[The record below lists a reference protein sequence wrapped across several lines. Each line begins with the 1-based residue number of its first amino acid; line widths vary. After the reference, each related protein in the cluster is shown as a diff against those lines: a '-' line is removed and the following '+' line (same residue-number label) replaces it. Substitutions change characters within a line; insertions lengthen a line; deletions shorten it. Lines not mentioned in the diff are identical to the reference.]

1 MAPSKPVT
9 QPLSTSTTATST
21 SATSTISMTATTATS
36 RHARRAR
43 ARAWALSAAILASL
57 ASPAALAKGG
67 NAQAVTPGTGATATT
82 AESAIVRDARTRTRC
97 AAPSAGQCLSATF
110 ADTACGRK
118 QLRATTSTCAS
129 LCPTPVLAQCHDED
143 YLASICGQLEA
154 RKNAFAA
161 PLACVDGN
169 AATSCPPGA
178 SVCGELL
185 RAENEALQNAGQS
198 IVPPGAVEATIVLPQ
213 SVDVGDTVTDQV
225 SLDENGY
232 ADPASTITVPVVDAD
247 FDDWENA
254 GTGRHYWALMNRES
268 AAFRQSPAGG
278 LLGARDL
285 FALRRAQY
293 AQNGNR
299 VADCREYVYEKYFDI
314 SVYEDSLRTAGSSA
328 RTAWEAAY
336 GPAGADASIGT
347 RGVLAEAQG
356 NDLVLRQRDGTA
368 LPQAITFSG
377 QVRPKNEFFETPV
390 VVGDERLEAFAT
402 HDQNGGF
409 AVDLV
414 LVGDIFGVPR
424 PVRLEGVVLLDDDLS
439 ARFEDVPTIVEGWT
453 YHRDRGEQFGPEFD
467 DQMAALDRIR
477 EDYPI
482 LLMRRFEL
490 VDRIEAIIRNTQD
503 FDVVAIND
511 VPFDPA
517 IFESVVQNS
526 TVGIVEQ
533 RREGRALLDVD
544 ADAASSF
551 DADVV
556 FGTGFLGGG
565 AGALPQFGAPVFGG
579 GTLMAMSGQAPSPG
593 LNFAGSLVGVS
604 SLVGSPLAGVARPLS
619 QQETVLSQIGKL
631 VQQMADV
638 DAEIEATLIEAR
650 RLGCLESEFTTCD
663 WSPLRF
669 VQRTNDQFVA
679 ERERDLR
686 KCLVVT
692 NDDFSGRDIDV
703 DVPRRFK
710 VILPIDN
717 NDNNDDDTIVDDAVC
732 DDPRYDANPRRLERY
747 FRCFAAWKRGM
758 LEALEESLR
767 GAEGFIDPET
777 GQIEPNESDADAEE
791 QGDDLFGLSYAYNV
805 DWRLQ
810 DLPQEGAANEDDSE
824 KWCALRPSLAAGFR
838 VDGTFLGADF
848 ELVDAAVDAGV
859 QPGDE
864 NVAFVEI
871 AGVEFIRV
879 EAKDD
884 SFDIRKFNV
893 LFQETRVASFTLF
906 QFSYTMTIGPVW
918 VNVGG
923 GVAGNFGVA
932 IIGGAGT
939 LPNRPGDCGAGQL
952 GLEGRFEPFFGFN
965 GFLSAGLDYYII
977 AVGVKITLTI
987 IRVSFPY
994 NVRLTFE
1001 GKPSDADPSGVDVR
1015 MVLANNLDLAITA
1028 LSGKI
1033 EVYIQVCFIICEDWS
1048 ATLFR
1053 WDGLRFSETIFH
1065 SELQL
1070 PLGTLIQFQDDAEA
1084 GFGVALP

>member
-1 MAPSKPVT
+1 
-9 QPLSTSTTATST
+9 
-21 SATSTISMTATTATS
+21 
-36 RHARRAR
+36 
-43 ARAWALSAAILASL
+43 
-57 ASPAALAKGG
+57 
-67 NAQAVTPGTGATATT
+67 
-82 AESAIVRDARTRTRC
+82 
-97 AAPSAGQCLSATF
+97 
-110 ADTACGRK
+110 
-118 QLRATTSTCAS
+118 
-129 LCPTPVLAQCHDED
+129 
-143 YLASICGQLEA
+143 
-154 RKNAFAA
+154 
-161 PLACVDGN
+161 
-169 AATSCPPGA
+169 
-178 SVCGELL
+178 
-185 RAENEALQNAGQS
+185 
-198 IVPPGAVEATIVLPQ
+198 
-213 SVDVGDTVTDQV
+213 
-225 SLDENGY
+225 
-232 ADPASTITVPVVDAD
+232 
-247 FDDWENA
+247 
-254 GTGRHYWALMNRES
+254 
-268 AAFRQSPAGG
+268 
-278 LLGARDL
+278 
-285 FALRRAQY
+285 
-293 AQNGNR
+293 
-299 VADCREYVYEKYFDI
+299 
-314 SVYEDSLRTAGSSA
+314 
-328 RTAWEAAY
+328 
-336 GPAGADASIGT
+336 
-347 RGVLAEAQG
+347 
-356 NDLVLRQRDGTA
+356 
-368 LPQAITFSG
+368 
-377 QVRPKNEFFETPV
+377 
-390 VVGDERLEAFAT
+390 
-402 HDQNGGF
+402 
-409 AVDLV
+409 
-414 LVGDIFGVPR
+414 
-424 PVRLEGVVLLDDDLS
+424 
-439 ARFEDVPTIVEGWT
+439 
-453 YHRDRGEQFGPEFD
+453 
-467 DQMAALDRIR
+467 
-477 EDYPI
+477 
-482 LLMRRFEL
+482 
-490 VDRIEAIIRNTQD
+490 
-503 FDVVAIND
+503 
-511 VPFDPA
+511 
-517 IFESVVQNS
+517 
-526 TVGIVEQ
+526 
-533 RREGRALLDVD
+533 
-544 ADAASSF
+544 
-551 DADVV
+551 
-556 FGTGFLGGG
+556 
-565 AGALPQFGAPVFGG
+565 
-579 GTLMAMSGQAPSPG
+579 MAMSGQAPSPG

-686 KCLVVT
+686 RCLVVT

-977 AVGVKITLTI
+977 AAGVKITLTI

-1070 PLGTLIQFQDDAEA
+1070 PLGTLIQFQEDAEA